1 MTVRRGRCHDVVRF
15 APSVVFSKREA
26 FEACE
31 VCAEV
36 ERALLR
42 AGRPV
47 EAARAAALFEL
58 FESRLVGYGG
68 PNL

>member
-1 MTVRRGRCHDVVRF
+1 VRF
-15 APSVVFSKREA
+15 ASVVVLSKREA

-31 VCAEV
+31 ICADV

-42 AGRPV
+42 AGRVV

-58 FESRLVGYGG
+58 FESRLVIE
-68 PNL
+68 

>member
-1 MTVRRGRCHDVVRF
+1 MTVRRRQCHTTVRF
-15 APSVVFSKREA
+15 APAVILTKREA

-31 VCAEV
+31 VCADV

-42 AGRPV
+42 AGRVV

-58 FESRLVGYGG
+58 FESRLVIG
-68 PNL
+68 